1 MLSLRLIYNDYKI
14 SLYTEEFLKS
24 EVKWEKIRNVQ
35 FLLSKIMKGALKRA
49 HVQVLQKRF
58 LKQKF
63 VLGVLGAML
72 HDLNY
77 LII

>member
-1 MLSLRLIYNDYKI
+1 MG
-14 SLYTEEFLKS
+14 
-24 EVKWEKIRNVQ
+24 KIRNVQ

-63 VLGVLGAML
+63 VLGILGAML
-72 HDLNY
+72 HDLS